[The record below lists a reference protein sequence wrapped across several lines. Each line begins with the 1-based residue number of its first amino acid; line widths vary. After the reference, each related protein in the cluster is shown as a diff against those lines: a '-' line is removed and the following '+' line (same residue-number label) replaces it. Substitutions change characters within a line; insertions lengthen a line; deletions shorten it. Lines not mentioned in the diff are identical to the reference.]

1 MKVNIFLPNYMV
13 EFKCINSSCTD
24 SCCAGWDINIDE
36 DTYNKYM
43 NSTGE
48 LKELLEGK
56 FTQNKEEHDSF
67 NHGFMVLKDESRCPF
82 LNSNMLCD
90 IHGGV
95 GEENLCITCK
105 SYPRVFNIVD
115 NVYEKSGLPSCIE
128 ICTRAFLNKDKM
140 EFVESEEDI
149 KEKNIEIRRIVD
161 SEAFEG
167 TESLLQYFWDIRVIS
182 INIMQ
187 ARSFSIE
194 ERLNILKNFYEQI
207 EEMHN
212 LHEFDNIEELLEE
225 FNDEVVDYEELKGV
239 AFKEKNEFYRSLAE
253 DELVKNIR
261 SVRLKEC
268 VKEYKAG
275 ILNEDSIVNKDN
287 IIAEAN
293 KINKENTLNEESI
306 LYQNNICKY
315 LEETPKYFN
324 ELENNSYV
332 FENYLVNQIFK
343 DLIPFNKGE
352 SLTQSIKALINSYR
366 IIKAYVIG
374 ISINSKV
381 KITGVQIIR
390 VIQAL
395 SKDIEHNKVFKELLE
410 K

>member
-1 MKVNIFLPNYMV
+1 MKVNTFLPKYMI
-13 EFKCINSSCTD
+13 EFKCVSSNCID

-36 DTYNKYM
+36 DTYNKYE

-48 LKELLEGK
+48 LKGLLDRK
-56 FTQNKEEHDSF
+56 FIKNEDEYDSF
-67 NHGFMVLKDESRCPF
+67 NYGFMVLKDENRCPF

-90 IHGGV
+90 IHGGD
-95 GEENLCITCK
+95 GQENLCITCK

-115 NVYEKSGLPSCIE
+115 NVYEKSGLPSCME

-140 EFVESEEDI
+140 EFVESKEDI
-149 KEKNIEIRRIVD
+149 EEKNIEIRRIID

-167 TESLLQYFWDIRVIS
+167 TESLLQYFWDIRVVS

-187 ARSFSIE
+187 DRSFSIE
-194 ERLNILKNFYEQI
+194 ERLNILNTFYEQI
-207 EEMHN
+207 DGIYNSGEI
-212 LHEFDNIEELLEE
+212 DNIEELLEDMNNE
-225 FNDEVVDYEELKGV
+225 NIDYVDLKG
-239 AFKEKNEFYRSLAE
+239 AGFKENNEFYISLAE
-253 DELVKNIR
+253 DELLEKIR
-261 SVRLKEC
+261 SVRLRAC

-275 ILNEDSIVNKDN
+275 ILK
-287 IIAEAN
+287 
-293 KINKENTLNEESI
+293 
-306 LYQNNICKY
+306 QNNIVKY
-315 LEETPKYFN
+315 LEEIQKYFN
-324 ELENNSYV
+324 ELEEYSYV

-352 SLTQSIKALINSYR
+352 SLTQSIKVLINSYR

-374 ISINSKV
+374 IAMNSQE
-381 KITGVQIIR
+381 KIGGEQIIR

-395 SKDIEHNKVFKELLE
+395 SKDIEHNRVFNDLLE

>member
-1 MKVNIFLPNYMV
+1 MKANVFLPKYMM
-13 EFKCINSSCTD
+13 EFKCISSSCTD

-36 DTYNKYM
+36 DTYNKYI
-43 NSTGE
+43 NSTGA
-48 LKELLEGK
+48 LKGLVEKK
-56 FTQNKEEHDSF
+56 FTENKDEHDSF
-67 NHGFMVLKDESRCPF
+67 NHGFMVLKDENRCPF

-140 EFVESEEDI
+140 EFIESNEDI
-149 KEKNIEIRRIVD
+149 EEKEIEIRRIID

-187 ARSFSIE
+187 LRNFSIE
-194 ERLNILKNFYEQI
+194 ERINILKHFYEQI
-207 EEMHN
+207 EKMYIS
-212 LHEFDNIEELLEE
+212 LEFDDIEELLED
-225 FNDEVVDYEELKGV
+225 FSSEVVDYELLKGF
-239 AFKEKNEFYRSLAE
+239 AFKENNEFYISLGE
-253 DELVKNIR
+253 EELVKNIR

-275 ILNEDSIVNKDN
+275 ILKEKN
-287 IIAEAN
+287 I
-293 KINKENTLNEESI
+293 LN
-306 LYQNNICKY
+306 QNDICKY

-324 ELENNSYV
+324 VLEAHSYI

-352 SLTQSIKALINSYR
+352 SLTQSIKVLINSYR

-374 ISINSKV
+374 IAMNSKEE
-381 KITGVQIIR
+381 ITGEKIIR
-390 VIQAL
+390 IIQAL

>member
-1 MKVNIFLPNYMV
+1 MKVNIFLPKYMV
-13 EFKCINSSCTD
+13 EFKCISSSCID

-36 DTYNKYM
+36 DTYNKYI
-43 NSTGE
+43 NSTGQ
-48 LKELLEGK
+48 LKVLLEGK
-56 FTQNKEEHDSF
+56 FTQNKDQHESF
-67 NHGFMVLKDESRCPF
+67 NHGFMVLKDENRCPF

-90 IHGGV
+90 IHGGD
-95 GEENLCITCK
+95 GQDNLCITCK

-128 ICTRAFLNKDKM
+128 ICTIAFLNKDKM
-140 EFVESEEDI
+140 EFIEVEEDI
-149 KEKNIEIRRIVD
+149 EEKNIEIRRIID

-167 TESLLQYFWDIRVIS
+167 TESLLEYFWDIRVIS

-187 ARSFSIE
+187 SRSFSIE

-207 EEMHN
+207 EEMYN
-212 LHEFDNIEELLEE
+212 SHEFDNIEELLED
-225 FNDEVVDYEELKGV
+225 FNNEVVDYELLKGV
-239 AFKEKNEFYRSLAE
+239 TFKENNEFYISLAQ

-268 VKEYKAG
+268 VKQYKNG
-275 ILNEDSIVNKDN
+275 ILNEK
-287 IIAEAN
+287 
-293 KINKENTLNEESI
+293 SI
-306 LYQNNICKY
+306 LNQNDICKY
-315 LEETPKYFN
+315 LEETSKYFN
-324 ELENNSYV
+324 ELEEYSYV

-352 SLTQSIKALINSYR
+352 ILIESIKVLVNSYR

-374 ISINSKV
+374 MAINSKDE
-381 KITGVQIIR
+381 ITGEKIIR

>member
-1 MKVNIFLPNYMV
+1 MKASVFLPTYMM
-13 EFKCINSSCTD
+13 EFKCISSSCTD

-36 DTYNKYM
+36 DTYNKYI
-43 NSTGE
+43 NSTGA
-48 LKELLEGK
+48 LKGLVEKK
-56 FTQNKEEHDSF
+56 FTENKDEHDSF
-67 NHGFMVLKDESRCPF
+67 NHGFMVLKDENRCPF

-140 EFVESEEDI
+140 EFIESNEDI
-149 KEKNIEIRRIVD
+149 EEKEIEIRRIID

-187 ARSFSIE
+187 LRNFSIE
-194 ERLNILKNFYEQI
+194 ERINILKHFYEQI
-207 EEMHN
+207 EKMYIS
-212 LHEFDNIEELLEE
+212 LEFDDIEELLED
-225 FNDEVVDYEELKGV
+225 FSGEVVEYELLKGL
-239 AFKEKNEFYRSLAE
+239 AFKENNEYYISLGE
-253 DELVKNIR
+253 EELVKNIR

-275 ILNEDSIVNKDN
+275 ILKEKN
-287 IIAEAN
+287 I
-293 KINKENTLNEESI
+293 LN
-306 LYQNNICKY
+306 QNDICKY

-324 ELENNSYV
+324 VLEAHSYI

-352 SLTQSIKALINSYR
+352 SLTQSIKVLINSYR

-374 ISINSKV
+374 IAMNSKEE
-381 KITGVQIIR
+381 ITGEKIIR
-390 VIQAL
+390 IIQAL

>member
-1 MKVNIFLPNYMV
+1 MM
-13 EFKCINSSCTD
+13 EFKCISSRCTD

-36 DTYNKYM
+36 DTYNKYI
-43 NSTGE
+43 NSTGA
-48 LKELLEGK
+48 LKGLLEGK
-56 FTQNKEEHDSF
+56 FTKNKDEHDSF
-67 NHGFMVLKDESRCPF
+67 NHGFMVIKDENRCPF

-90 IHGGV
+90 IHGDV

-140 EFVESEEDI
+140 EFIEGEEDI
-149 KEKNIEIRRIVD
+149 EEKNIEIRRIID

-187 ARSFSIE
+187 LRSFSIE

-207 EEMHN
+207 EGMYNSLEFDN
-212 LHEFDNIEELLEE
+212 NEFVKNKLDNNKFDNIEELLEN
-225 FNDEVVDYEELKGV
+225 FNDEEVDYEDLKGI
-239 AFKEKNEFYRSLAE
+239 AFKENNEFYMSLGQE
-253 DELVKNIR
+253 ELVENIR
-261 SVRLKEC
+261 SVKLKEC

-275 ILNEDSIVNKDN
+275 ILN
-287 IIAEAN
+287 
-293 KINKENTLNEESI
+293 
-306 LYQNNICKY
+306 QNDICKY

-324 ELENNSYV
+324 ELEGHSYV

-352 SLTQSIKALINSYR
+352 SLTESIKVLINSYR

-374 ISINSKV
+374 IAMNSKE
-381 KITGVQIIR
+381 KITGEQIIR
-390 VIQAL
+390 VIQTL
-395 SKDIEHNKVFKELLE
+395 SKDIEHNRVFKKLLE
-410 K
+410 N

>member
-1 MKVNIFLPNYMV
+1 MKINTFFPEYMV
-13 EFKCINSSCTD
+13 EFKCISSNCTD

-36 DTYNKYM
+36 DTYDKYI
-43 NSTGE
+43 NSTGA

-56 FTQNKEEHDSF
+56 FTQNKDEHDSF
-67 NHGFMVLKDESRCPF
+67 NHGFMILKDENRCPF

-90 IHGGV
+90 IHGDV

-115 NVYEKSGLPSCIE
+115 NLYEKSGLPSCIE
-128 ICTRAFLNKDKM
+128 ICTKAFLNKDKM
-140 EFVESEEDI
+140 EFIEGEEEI
-149 KEKNIEIRRIVD
+149 EEKEIEIRRIID

-167 TESLLQYFWDIRVIS
+167 TEGLLQYFWDIRVIS
-182 INIMQ
+182 INIIQ
-187 ARSFSIE
+187 LRSFSIE

-207 EEMHN
+207 EKMYN
-212 LHEFDNIEELLEE
+212 LHDFDNIEELLEN
-225 FNDEVVDYEELKGV
+225 FNDEVVEYENPKGV
-239 AFKEKNEFYRSLAE
+239 AFNENNEFYISLGQE
-253 DELVKNIR
+253 ELVKNIR

-268 VKEYKAG
+268 VKEYKSG
-275 ILNEDSIVNKDN
+275 ILN
-287 IIAEAN
+287 
-293 KINKENTLNEESI
+293 
-306 LYQNNICKY
+306 QNDICKY
-315 LEETPKYFN
+315 LGETPKYFN
-324 ELENNSYV
+324 ELEEHSYV

-352 SLTQSIKALINSYR
+352 SLTESIKVLINSYR

-374 ISINSKV
+374 IVINSKAE
-381 KITGVQIIR
+381 ITGEQIIR

>member
-1 MKVNIFLPNYMV
+1 MKINTFLPKYMM
-13 EFKCINSSCTD
+13 EFKCISSSCTD

-36 DTYNKYM
+36 DTYNKYV

-56 FTQNKEEHDSF
+56 FTLNKDEHDSF
-67 NHGFMVLKDESRCPF
+67 NHGFMVIKDENRCPF

-90 IHGGV
+90 IHGGD
-95 GEENLCITCK
+95 GQENLCITCR

-128 ICTRAFLNKDKM
+128 ICNRAFLNKDKM
-140 EFVESEEDI
+140 EFIEDSEDI
-149 KEKNIEIRRIVD
+149 DEKNIEIRRIID
-161 SEAFEG
+161 CEAFEG

-187 ARSFSIE
+187 NRSFSIE
-194 ERLNILKNFYEQI
+194 ERLNILRNFYEKIQ
-207 EEMHN
+207 EMYN
-212 LHEFDNIEELLEE
+212 SQEFDNIEELLED
-225 FNDEVVDYEELKGV
+225 FNDESMDYEDLKGV
-239 AFKEKNEFYRSLAE
+239 GFKEHNEFYISIAK

-261 SVRLKEC
+261 SVKLKEC

-275 ILNEDSIVNKDN
+275 ILSENNMCN
-287 IIAEAN
+287 YL
-293 KINKENTLNEESI
+293 ENTH
-306 LYQNNICKY
+306 KY
-315 LEETPKYFN
+315 LN
-324 ELENNSYV
+324 ELEENSHV

-352 SLTQSIKALINSYR
+352 SLIESIKVLINSYR

-374 ISINSKV
+374 IAMNSNE
-381 KITGVQIIR
+381 KIGGEQIIR
-390 VIQAL
+390 IIQAF
-395 SKDIEHNKVFKELLE
+395 SKDVEHNRVFKELLE

>member
-1 MKVNIFLPNYMV
+1 MKINTFFPEYMV
-13 EFKCINSSCTD
+13 EFKCISSNCTD

-36 DTYNKYM
+36 DTYDKYI
-43 NSTGE
+43 NSTGA

-56 FTQNKEEHDSF
+56 FTQNKDEHDSF
-67 NHGFMVLKDESRCPF
+67 NHGFMILKDENRCPF

-90 IHGGV
+90 IHGDV

-128 ICTRAFLNKDKM
+128 ICTKAFLNKDKM
-140 EFVESEEDI
+140 EFIEGEEEI
-149 KEKNIEIRRIVD
+149 EEKEIEIRRIID

-167 TESLLQYFWDIRVIS
+167 TEGLLQYFWDIRVIS
-182 INIMQ
+182 INIIQ
-187 ARSFSIE
+187 LRSFSIE

-207 EEMHN
+207 EKMYN
-212 LHEFDNIEELLEE
+212 LHDFDNIEEFLEN
-225 FNDEVVDYEELKGV
+225 FNDEVVEYENPKGV
-239 AFKEKNEFYRSLAE
+239 AFNENNEFYISLGQE
-253 DELVKNIR
+253 ELVKNIR

-268 VKEYKAG
+268 VKEYKSG
-275 ILNEDSIVNKDN
+275 ILN
-287 IIAEAN
+287 
-293 KINKENTLNEESI
+293 
-306 LYQNNICKY
+306 QNDICKY
-315 LEETPKYFN
+315 LGETPKYFN
-324 ELENNSYV
+324 ELEEHSYV

-352 SLTQSIKALINSYR
+352 SLTESIKVLINSYR

-374 ISINSKV
+374 IVINSKAE
-381 KITGVQIIR
+381 ITGEQIIR

>member
-1 MKVNIFLPNYMV
+1 MKVNTFLPKYMI
-13 EFKCINSSCTD
+13 EFKCVSSNCID

-36 DTYNKYM
+36 DTYNKYE

-48 LKELLEGK
+48 LKGLLDRK
-56 FTQNKEEHDSF
+56 FIKNEDEYDSF
-67 NHGFMVLKDESRCPF
+67 NYGFMVLKDENRCPF

-90 IHGGV
+90 IHGGD
-95 GEENLCITCK
+95 GQENLCITCK

-115 NVYEKSGLPSCIE
+115 NVYEKSGLPSCME

-140 EFVESEEDI
+140 EFVESKEDI
-149 KEKNIEIRRIVD
+149 EEKNIEIRRIID

-187 ARSFSIE
+187 DRNFSIE
-194 ERLNILKNFYEQI
+194 ERLNILKNFYNQI
-207 EEMHN
+207 DRIYN
-212 LHEFDNIEELLEE
+212 SGEFDNIEELLED
-225 FNDEVVDYEELKGV
+225 FNNEDIDCGELKGV
-239 AFKEKNEFYRSLAE
+239 VFKEKNEFYISLAE
-253 DELVKNIR
+253 DELVTKIR
-261 SVRLKEC
+261 SVRLRSC

-275 ILNEDSIVNKDN
+275 ILK
-287 IIAEAN
+287 
-293 KINKENTLNEESI
+293 
-306 LYQNNICKY
+306 QNNIVKY
-315 LEETPKYFN
+315 LEEIPKYFN
-324 ELENNSYV
+324 ELEENSYV
-332 FENYLVNQIFK
+332 FENYIVNQIFK

-352 SLTQSIKALINSYR
+352 SLTKSIKVLINSYR

-374 ISINSKV
+374 IAMNSQK
-381 KITGVQIIR
+381 KIGGEQIIT

-395 SKDIEHNKVFKELLE
+395 SKDIEHNRVFNELLE